1 MSDFGLRIT
10 TQGLRIN
17 DMIKAIIFDFG
28 GVILRTHD
36 WAGRQ
41 RWEQRL
47 GLPEHGA
54 EQLVFNSEMG
64 RLAQHG
70 RITTNDLWQWVGQ
83 QFGLSAADLAQFRAD
98 FWAGDVLDG
107 ELVTLIRGLRPSYQT
122 ALISNAFDDLRDVLT
137 NEFAIADAF
146 DVIVISAEEGIMKP
160 DPRLYHIAL
169 ERLGCRPEEA
179 VFIDDFA
186 HNIAGAQVVGLHTI
200 HFKPGID
207 LVREIGRLGDS

>member
-1 MSDFGLRIT
+1 
-10 TQGLRIN
+10 
-17 DMIKAIIFDFG
+17 MIKAIIFDFG

-36 WAGRQ
+36 WSGRR

-83 QFGLSAADLAQFRAD
+83 QFGLSAAELAQFRAD
-98 FWAGDVLDG
+98 FWAGDVLD
-107 ELVTLIRGLRPSYQT
+107 EALVAMIRGLRPSYQT

-137 NEFAIADAF
+137 NQFAIADAF

-169 ERLGCRPEEA
+169 ERLGCHPEEA
-179 VFIDDFA
+179 IFIDDFA
-186 HNIAGAQVVGLHTI
+186 HNIAGAQAVGLHTV
-200 HFKPGID
+200 HFTPGID
-207 LVREIGRLGDS
+207 LACIIKDLVVENNRKD

>member
-1 MSDFGLRIT
+1 MSNR
-10 TQGLRIN
+10 
-17 DMIKAIIFDFG
+17 IKAIIFDFG
-28 GVILRTHD
+28 GVILRTQD
-36 WAGRQ
+36 WSGRR

-64 RLAQHG
+64 RQAQHG
-70 RITTNDLWQWVGQ
+70 RITYDDLWQWVGQ
-83 QFGLSAADLAQFRAD
+83 QCGLTAAELAQFQAD

-107 ELVTLIRGLRPSYQT
+107 QLVEWIRGLRPLCQT

-137 NEFAIADAF
+137 HQFAIADAF

-160 DPRLYHIAL
+160 DPRLYQIAL

-186 HNIAGAQVVGLHTI
+186 HNIAGAQAVGLHTI

-207 LVREIGRLGDS
+207 VVGEIESLRDLIS